1 MAVPLVSDVVRKHWH
16 FLSRLGACRGVFPT
30 RHDAELVAASLGPVG
45 YNEKTAIGPEIKGEP
60 SDMRKRDYPVLF
72 WLSRALAEDCKILDL
87 GGSAGTEYFTY
98 RQFLQF
104 PERVIWMVCELPQV
118 VEFGRSLANAV
129 DAPELAFTTKIED
142 GAGADIFLS
151 CGVLQYLE
159 QDLATCLR
167 RLQPLPPRV
176 LVNRIPLHEGETFF
190 TIQSLL
196 GTVVPYRIQNRQE
209 LVDSMIELDY
219 QLVDCWS
226 EKREVV
232 IPFHPE
238 RSVDE
243 FYGFYFAS
251 SEVASKDRNWDA
263 IVTAHEVCAR
273 IAPLWVSERPTQESL
288 PTKLSILS
296 ERRGQPR
303 RPPLLTLQSAQ
314 GHPSNLGATAA

>member
-1 MAVPLVSDVVRKHWH
+1 MAQRDSIKGHWLSKSGVRRGIRDTVLAVPLVSDAFRKHWH
-16 FLSRLGACRGVFPT
+16 FLSRVGACRGIFPT
-30 RHDAELVAASLGPVG
+30 RHDAELAAASLGPVG
-45 YNEKTAIGPEIKGEP
+45 YNDNLAFGPEIKGDP

-72 WLSRALAEDCKILDL
+72 WLSKALAEGCKILNL

-104 PERVIWMVCELPQV
+104 PERVIWMVCELPHV
-118 VEFGRSLANAV
+118 VEFGSSLANAV
-129 DAPELAFTTKIED
+129 DAPELVFTTRIED

-151 CGVLQYLE
+151 CGALHYLE

-176 LVNRIPLHEGETFF
+176 LVNRIPLYEGETFF
-190 TIQSLL
+190 TIQSSL
-196 GTVVPYRIQNRQE
+196 GSVVPYRIQNRQE

-232 IPFHPE
+232 IPFHPQ

-251 SEVASKDRNWDA
+251 SKVAAKDRNRDA
-263 IVTAHEVCAR
+263 VVTAHEVCAR
-273 IAPLWVSERPTQESL
+273 IAPLWTAETPRQEKRS
-288 PTKLSILS
+288 TKSHF
-296 ERRGQPR
+296 
-303 RPPLLTLQSAQ
+303 AQ
-314 GHPSNLGATAA
+314 A

>member
-1 MAVPLVSDVVRKHWH
+1 MAQRDSIKGHWLSKPGVKRAIRDTVLAVPLVSDVYRKHWH
-16 FLSRLGACRGVFPT
+16 FLSRLGTCRGIFPT
-30 RHDAELVAASLGPVG
+30 RRDAELAATSLGPVG
-45 YNEKTAIGPEIKGEP
+45 YNGNLVFGPEIMGEP
-60 SDMRKRDYPVLF
+60 SDMRKRDYPVML
-72 WLSRALAEDCKILDL
+72 WLSKSLDEGCKILNL

-104 PERVIWMVCELPQV
+104 PERVIWMVCELPHV
-118 VEFGRSLANAV
+118 VEFGRSLADAV
-129 DAPELAFTTKIED
+129 DAPELAFTTRIED

-167 RLQPLPPRV
+167 RLQPRPPRV
-176 LVNRIPLHEGETFF
+176 LVNRIPLYEGETFF
-190 TIQSLL
+190 TIQSSL
-196 GTVVPYRIQNRQE
+196 GSVAPYRIQNRQE

-232 IPFHPE
+232 IPFHPQ

-243 FYGFYFAS
+243 FHGFYFAS
-251 SEVASKDRNWDA
+251 SKVASKDRNRDA

-273 IAPLWVSERPTQESL
+273 IAPLWMPE
-288 PTKLSILS
+288 KLHSIPA
-296 ERRGQPR
+296 R
-303 RPPLLTLQSAQ
+303 A
-314 GHPSNLGATAA
+314 